1 MPFVGHHELSV
12 DLSLQDACRLYE
24 FNDNHLSEFQKIIV
38 ARLKEKI
45 RDLENDVTAKDLL
58 LDKLKEKIRDLEND
72 VTAKDLLL
80 DKLQREVTAKDL
92 LLDKLQKEQE
102 GKEIEVKISRFGKLQ
117 EKRSE
122 VRSEKYSGRQL

>member
-1 MPFVGHHELSV
+1 M
-12 DLSLQDACRLYE
+12 
-24 FNDNHLSEFQKIIV
+24 
-38 ARLKEKI
+38 AR
-45 RDLENDVTAKDLL
+45 
-58 LDKLKEKIRDLEND
+58 LKEKIRDLEND

-117 EKRSE
+117 EKRFE

>member
-1 MPFVGHHELSV
+1 LVVVPFVGHHELSV

-58 LDKLKEKIRDLEND
+58 LDKL
-72 VTAKDLLL
+72 
-80 DKLQREVTAKDL
+80 QREVTAKDL
-92 LLDKLQKEQE
+92 LMDKLQKEQE

-117 EKRSE
+117 EKRFE